1 MSFRV
6 SSYSINSTVQHQ
18 RQRQTRGKGS
28 SGKERPRRVGLGPVN
43 TSLCSTNWAQQPR
56 NGLHLF
62 SAALGPDPFS
72 KATALRYFPRRVVS
86 LNGSDFSTKLLKF

>member
-1 MSFRV
+1 MLFHV
-6 SSYSINSTVQHQ
+6 SSCSIKSTVKQQ
-18 RQRQTRGKGS
+18 RQRSPWRVRGKS
-28 SGKERPRRVGLGPVN
+28 NSGKERVGLGPVN

-72 KATALRYFPRRVVS
+72 KATALRYFPRRVVR